1 MDSTA
6 LALTLSGFGVLLIA
20 ISYQRHRDRRD
31 HSALLHGISG
41 AILFIGGALL
51 LAVSLNLNTY
61 AAIRSGEP
69 LAELSIEKSAAGSY
83 QVRLLRIPAGDL
95 QVITLQGES
104 WDMQARLLK
113 WDGWANSLGLRSNI
127 RLEQLNS
134 LSTHGKNKAVS
145 GYASSYSLSRDPGI
159 RLWAWQ
165 ARHPQLLKVLST
177 TTLTTDSM
185 PLQDGLRFHLYL
197 LNDQLIARQI
207 NTPARK
213 SASNSTQTVMPYSDF
228 SSELKRQEQTSSGS
242 ATEDSGVSEPSAAG
256 ADTGSSSATGSVLN

>member
-41 AILFIGGALL
+41 AMLFIGGALL
-51 LAVSLNLNTY
+51 LAVTLNLNTY

-83 QVRLLRIPAGDL
+83 QARLLRIPAGDL
-95 QVITLQGES
+95 QVITLQGER

-113 WDGWANSLGLRSNI
+113 WDGWATSLGLSSNI

-134 LSTHGKNKAVS
+134 ISAHGKSKTVN

-185 PLQDGLRFHLYL
+185 PLQDGVRFHLYL

-207 NTPARK
+207 NTPVVK
-213 SASNSTQTVMPYSDF
+213 SGSNTTGTVMPYSRF
-228 SSELKRQEQTSSGS
+228 SDELKRQEQSSSGS
-242 ATEDSGVSEPSAAG
+242 ALKDAGINESSTSG
-256 ADTGSSSATGSVLN
+256 ADTGSASASGSVLN